1 MTASSTLRSTL
12 ALALVASA
20 CTIQQQREKLT
31 VIGIAKKLEEIY
43 FPEDPVPLFINK
55 KSESLKLIQQL
66 RNEAHRFGITF
77 HRDKRSKEMI
87 KSELDQI
94 KGLGEKSR
102 TKLLTE
108 FGSVKRIKEAK
119 NEELIIL
126 VGKSITT
133 KLRAFLTS
141 QTKLTLKKLSIRK
154 II

>member
-133 KLRAFLTS
+133 KLRAFFN
-141 QTKLTLKKLSIRK
+141 KPDEIDPKKTID
-154 II
+154 